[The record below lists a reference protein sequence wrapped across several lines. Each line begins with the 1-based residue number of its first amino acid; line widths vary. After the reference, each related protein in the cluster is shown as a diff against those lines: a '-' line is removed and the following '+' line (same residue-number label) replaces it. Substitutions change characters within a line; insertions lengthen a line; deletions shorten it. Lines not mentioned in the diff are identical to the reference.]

1 MVEARTDAALVA
13 VRRRNRPEG
22 QKLAAAYRCAFHD
35 DYRDL
40 VANPRVDAVVVAV
53 PPMLHPTI
61 VEAACRAGKPLPVEK
76 PPATTLAAA
85 HPLPSLV
92 APTRLPPLAPP
103 PPPLTHPTHT

>member
-53 PPMLHPTI
+53 PPMLHPTV
-61 VEAACRAGKPLPVEK
+61 VEAAGRAGKPPLVEEPLAK
-76 PPATTLAAA
+76 SLAAA
-85 HPLPSLV
+85 QRIASLSYASASRGLV
-92 APTRLPPLAPP
+92 AH
-103 PPPLTHPTHT
+103 THPFTL